1 MRLNFQVQGDGV
13 PIIILHGFLG
23 ASGNWRVMSK
33 RFAAHFKVY
42 SLDLRNHGASP
53 HSPVMHYAAMADDVR
68 EIFASEN
75 IDRAHLLGHSMGG
88 KVAMQFAADH
98 AGSVD
103 GLVVVDIAPKAY
115 PPAHKPLLAALK
127 ALDLASCKTY
137 SDADRA
143 LAGNIPDP
151 QVRQFLIT
159 NLARGADA
167 WFHWRIGLAEII
179 ANYDALT
186 EAVSADSAV
195 ATRTCFIRAGRSNF
209 IVDDDIPAIRER
221 FPNALVVTIPDAGHW
236 VHIDA
241 GDEFFRIVSGFL
253 LADG

>member
-1 MRLNFQVQGDGV
+1 MRLNFHVQGKGV
-13 PIIILHGFLG
+13 PLIILHGFLG
-23 ASGNWRVMSK
+23 ASDNWRAMSK
-33 RFAAHFKVY
+33 RLADQCKVY

-53 HSPVMHYAAMADDVR
+53 HSPVMDYAAMADDVR
-68 EIFASEN
+68 EFFASEN

-88 KVAMQFAADH
+88 KVAMQFALDNA
-98 AGSVD
+98 SVID

-115 PPAHKPLLAALK
+115 PPAHRPLLAALK
-127 ALDLASCKTY
+127 ALDLANCKSY

-143 LAGNIPDP
+143 LAGNIPEP
-151 QVRQFLIT
+151 RLRQFLIT
-159 NLARGADA
+159 NLARGTDGM
-167 WFHWRIGLAEII
+167 FHWRIGLAEII

-209 IVDDDIPAIRER
+209 IADDDLPAIRER
-221 FPNALVVTIPDAGHW
+221 FPNAVVVTIADAGHW

-241 GDEFFRIVSGFL
+241 ADEFFRIVSGFL
-253 LADG
+253 RAGG

>member
-1 MRLNFQVQGDGV
+1 MRLNFQLQGDGV
-13 PIIILHGFLG
+13 PITLVHGFVG
-23 ASGNWRVMSK
+23 EFGHWRVMSK

-42 SLDLRNHGASP
+42 SLDLTNHGASP

-68 EIFASEN
+68 EFFTSEN

-88 KVAMQFAADH
+88 KVAMQFAADN

-127 ALDLASCKTY
+127 ALDLAKCKSY
-137 SDADRA
+137 GDADRA

-151 QVRQFLIT
+151 LVRQFLIT

-167 WFHWRIGLAEII
+167 GFYWRIGLAEII
-179 ANYDALT
+179 ANYDVLT
-186 EAVSADSAV
+186 EAVRPIAPSPPGLASFERVGQISLSMTTFRRFASASPTPWSSPSPTP
-195 ATRTCFIRAGRSNF
+195 ATGSISTLAMNF
-209 IVDDDIPAIRER
+209 
-221 FPNALVVTIPDAGHW
+221 
-236 VHIDA
+236 
-241 GDEFFRIVSGFL
+241 SGS
-253 LADG
+253 